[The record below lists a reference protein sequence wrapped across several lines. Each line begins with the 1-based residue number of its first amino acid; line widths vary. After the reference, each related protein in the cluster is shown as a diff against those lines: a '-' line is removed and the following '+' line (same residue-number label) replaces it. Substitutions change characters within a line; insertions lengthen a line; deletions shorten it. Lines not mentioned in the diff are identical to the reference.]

1 VPILTPEERVGTTL
15 AGKYR
20 LDRILATGG
29 MATVFTGVHAWTERS
44 VAVKIL
50 NYEHAR
56 DPEVV
61 RRFLQ
66 EARAAAQLKHPNV
79 VDVLD
84 MGQDDDGTVFLVLEL
99 LEGETLK
106 ALLKRG
112 VLAPH
117 EAAILL
123 APILRAVA
131 AAHAKGVVHRD
142 LKPDNIFL
150 ALGPVGPDGHRDTI
164 PKLLDFGIAKV
175 ANEGDSGSTRT
186 GAMVG
191 TPQYMSPEQVRG
203 DRELGPRADVW
214 SMGVLLHY
222 ALTKRMPFNA
232 ESAPAVL
239 ARVLTERARPI
250 REIAPTLPEALAAVI
265 DRALQHEASARFAD
279 MREMALAFEAA
290 VGLSSPR
297 EPSMVL
303 GATPLAYG
311 MTAPSG
317 ASLPPAVVPTSDI
330 AITPTKIL
338 EAPPIPVATAPSEY
352 PPSSTT
358 PYAWGTPPATVETPA
373 RDRRPLF
380 AAMAAVLVLV
390 GVVSAWAMLE
400 VNRTE
405 PPTASLPPI
414 SVPAT
419 RPSDSTV
426 TASPPPLPA
435 SATSPSAPSAAAE
448 VTVPATD
455 PSVEAS
461 AVVVEPPTSEPAVAP
476 AAEPPVTEASDD
488 SEAPSAAEPPTASS
502 PRTATSSERPPRA
515 RREDGTTE
523 RADSERDPE
532 RDVAPRT
539 ARTAPARGTGGAIIL
554 RDDDTEGSG
563 TAPPRRGT
571 GGALILH

>member
-1 VPILTPEERVGTTL
+1 
-15 AGKYR
+15 
-20 LDRILATGG
+20 
-29 MATVFTGVHAWTERS
+29 
-44 VAVKIL
+44 
-50 NYEHAR
+50 
-56 DPEVV
+56 V

-112 VLAPH
+112 ALAPH
-117 EAAILL
+117 EVALLL

-150 ALGPVGPDGHRDTI
+150 ALGPPAPDGHRDTI

-175 ANEGDSGSTRT
+175 ASEGDSGSTRT

-250 REIAPTLPEALAAVI
+250 REIAPALPAPLAAVI

-279 MREMALAFEAA
+279 MREMALAFESAM
-290 VGLSSPR
+290 GLSSAPR

-303 GATPLAYG
+303 GAVSPAVY
-311 MTAPSG
+311 AAVPSVP
-317 ASLPPAVVPTSDI
+317 PPATSDI
-330 AITPTKIL
+330 GATPTKIL
-338 EAPPIPVATAPSEY
+338 DPAPIPAASAPSEF
-352 PPSSTT
+352 PPSPTT
-358 PYAWGTPPATVETPA
+358 PYAWGAPPAPA
-373 RDRRPLF
+373 EEPRRDLRPLF
-380 AAMAAVLVLV
+380 AALAALLVLGGVASTWAVLEAT
-390 GVVSAWAMLE
+390 GE
-400 VNRTE
+400 E
-405 PPTASLPPI
+405 PTTASLPPI
-414 SVPAT
+414 SVPAA
-419 RPSDSTV
+419 RPTTTIAPAATIPADPQPAPIAPSVAEPSPEPLQAP
-426 TASPPPLPA
+426 ASPAPA
-435 SATSPSAPSAAAE
+435 SQAPASQAPASQAPASQVPPSPAPPSQAPAAQASAPSQGEAAE
-448 VTVPATD
+448 ADPAPSRGEAPPRTRAPGEGPSRASRDDDAAD
-455 PSVEAS
+455 PEA
-461 AVVVEPPTSEPAVAP
+461 AT
-476 AAEPPVTEASDD
+476 PPV
-488 SEAPSAAEPPTASS
+488 
-502 PRTATSSERPPRA
+502 RTS
-515 RREDGTTE
+515 
-523 RADSERDPE
+523 
-532 RDVAPRT
+532 
-539 ARTAPARGTGGAIIL
+539 PARGTGGALIL
-554 RDDDTEGSG
+554 RDESDARSREG
-563 TAPPRRGT
+563 APRRGT
-571 GGALILH
+571 GGALILR

>member
-29 MATVFTGVHAWTERS
+29 MATVFAGVHAWTERA

-112 VLAPH
+112 ALAPH
-117 EAAILL
+117 EAALLL

-150 ALGPVGPDGHRDTI
+150 ALGVPAPDGHRDTV

-250 REIAPTLPEALAAVI
+250 REIAPSLPEPLAAVI

-279 MREMALAFEAA
+279 MREMALAFESAM
-290 VGLSSPR
+290 GLSSAPR

-303 GATPLAYG
+303 GAVPAHAY
-311 MTAPSG
+311 AVPSVP
-317 ASLPPAVVPTSDI
+317 PPAGDI
-330 AITPTKIL
+330 GATPTKIL
-338 EAPPIPVATAPSEY
+338 EPAPIPVAASAPSEF
-352 PPSSTT
+352 PPSPTT
-358 PYAWGTPPATVETPA
+358 PYAWGAPPAPPEAPQ
-373 RDRRPLF
+373 RDLRPLF
-380 AAMAAVLVLV
+380 AALAAVLVLV
-390 GVVSAWAMLE
+390 GVASMWAVFE
-400 VNRTE
+400 ASSTDAT
-405 PPTASLPPI
+405 TASLPPI
-414 SVPAT
+414 SVP
-419 RPSDSTV
+419 PISTPPIS
-426 TASPPPLPA
+426 TPAAQPSPPTT
-435 SATSPSAPSAAAE
+435 SAAPSTLVPVATPAEPTATTLPPAAGM
-448 VTVPATD
+448 AT
-455 PSVEAS
+455 A
-461 AVVVEPPTSEPAVAP
+461 EPAAQPDVAADV
-476 AAEPPVTEASDD
+476 AADAVTPGTE
-488 SEAPSAAEPPTASS
+488 
-502 PRTATSSERPPRA
+502 RTAER
-515 RREDGTTE
+515 E
-523 RADSERDPE
+523 PE
-532 RDVAPRT
+532 RDRTPSGASRGATTTVVERT
-539 ARTAPARGTGGAIIL
+539 ARPGGE
-554 RDDDTEGSG
+554 DDDDDGETEPTRPVRTGPS
-563 TAPPRRGT
+563 RGT
-571 GGALILH
+571 GGALILRDGDDDRSGQGAPRRGTRGALILH

>member
-1 VPILTPEERVGTTL
+1 MPILTPEERVGTTL

-29 MATVFTGVHAWTERS
+29 MATVFTGVHGWTERA

-106 ALLKRG
+106 ARLKRG
-112 VLAPH
+112 ALAPH
-117 EAAILL
+117 ETAVLL

-150 ALGPVGPDGHRDTI
+150 ALGPPAPDGHRDTI

-175 ANEGDSGSTRT
+175 ASEGDSGSTRT

-232 ESAPAVL
+232 ESTPAVL

-250 REIAPTLPEALAAVI
+250 REIAPSLHEALAAVI
-265 DRALQHEASARFAD
+265 DRALQHEASARYAD

-290 VGLSSPR
+290 MGLTSPAR

-303 GATPLAYG
+303 GAASPVLAY
-311 MTAPSG
+311 AALPSV
-317 ASLPPAVVPTSDI
+317 PPAASEIGATPTTILEPQPIPTS
-330 AITPTKIL
+330 
-338 EAPPIPVATAPSEY
+338 APSEY
-352 PPSSTT
+352 PPSPTT
-358 PYAWGTPPATVETPA
+358 PYAWGTTPGATEPTP
-373 RDRRPLF
+373 RDLRPVF
-380 AAMAAVLVLV
+380 AALAAVLVLV
-390 GVVSAWAMLE
+390 GVASSWAVLEATSA
-400 VNRTE
+400 
-405 PPTASLPPI
+405 PPTAAGLPPL
-414 SVPAT
+414 SAPAPTPVPAPTAPAIPPAPVVITPVVITPVVPTANIPSPAEPSAAVLPDSVASSATEPVREGPEPGEPDGEELDGEELDDDESDAHERSDET
-419 RPSDSTV
+419 RPS
-426 TASPPPLPA
+426 
-435 SATSPSAPSAAAE
+435 
-448 VTVPATD
+448 
-455 PSVEAS
+455 
-461 AVVVEPPTSEPAVAP
+461 
-476 AAEPPVTEASDD
+476 
-488 SEAPSAAEPPTASS
+488 
-502 PRTATSSERPPRA
+502 RRA
-515 RREDGTTE
+515 RRDAENEPEAERSATT
-523 RADSERDPE
+523 RP
-532 RDVAPRT
+532 T
-539 ARTAPARGTGGAIIL
+539 RTAPARGTGGALIL
-554 RDDDTEGSG
+554 RDDDDDSG
-563 TAPPRRGT
+563 RSAPRRGT
-571 GGALILH
+571 GGALILR